1 MKRKSQIETPS
12 DDVDDD
18 VDDKKR
24 LNGEASDD
32 DDDDDDDGEP
42 PSKFPDKVDRFEVDR
57 RGSPK
62 FCRFLP
68 FLTVFVI
75 FGGHFNVSDSLSLVQ
90 TLPLP
95 YR

>member
-1 MKRKSQIETPS
+1 MCISIIRPLSHIISHREPDS
-12 DDVDDD
+12 EDDD
-18 VDDKKR
+18 DD
-24 LNGEASDD
+24 GDGDD